1 MAVFRGE
8 CGSVLIEI
16 FEVDHGP
23 AHCHVSG
30 LPGGAKARVSLL
42 TLEVTKP
49 PGMKLPRPV
58 AKFLKLHQED
68 MLEAWER
75 VVSI

>member
-8 CGSVLIEI
+8 CGSVAIEI
-16 FEVDHGP
+16 FDVDHGP
-23 AHCHVSG
+23 AHCHLSG

-49 PGMKLPRPV
+49 PGMKLPKPV
-58 AKFLKLHQED
+58 MRFLKGHQED
-68 MLEAWER
+68 MLGAWER